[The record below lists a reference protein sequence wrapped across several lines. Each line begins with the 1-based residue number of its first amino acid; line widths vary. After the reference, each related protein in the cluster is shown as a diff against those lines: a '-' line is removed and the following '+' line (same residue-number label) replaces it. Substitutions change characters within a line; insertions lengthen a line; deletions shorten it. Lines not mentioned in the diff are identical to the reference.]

1 MSEDLYPAARLTA
14 AAEAG
19 RDAAHEQLAIGRA
32 WLLPYLHATGNYSHY
47 RQRYSYSNPKAP
59 LLEDFRADFN
69 QATGEITLSQPLFD
83 LGRWA
88 DYKEGKLASKAGDI
102 RFDAAFQ
109 GLLLDVSQAY
119 VDVVVARS
127 AAAAARSQEQAM
139 AKLAEQAR
147 AAFKAGTKNIND
159 SLDAQSRLDLAR
171 AQRIRA
177 DNDVAQAEATL
188 SSLIGQPAPHLAV
201 FDPGAPT
208 PLPQPDDVAHWQK
221 LAEQD
226 SPNVRLAANAARQAD
241 EKVTHAVGSASP
253 SLSLVGSLGYNNA
266 TYGQFRTGYDIR
278 NEQIGVQLDV
288 PLYAGGGTWATLR
301 RNERLASEAELRLE
315 DAKRQARLDA
325 QAAFLAVNEA
335 EAQVAALSDDI
346 AYNNHAID
354 DGLRAGLFT
363 APDLAPVPLAGP
375 IFAEV
380 ANSHPGLDAAR
391 LIHEAIRRMI
401 DRMVSDAVSES
412 RRRLGGSDAKSAA
425 EIRALGRPVIG
436 FSAAMRE
443 HERALRAFLF
453 DNMYRHYRVNRM
465 ASKARRIVQEMFQ
478 LLLAEPQ
485 CLPTEWRHHAGG
497 PASRETARVV
507 ADYIA
512 GMTDRFALDEHYR
525 LFDRYATT

>member
-1 MSEDLYPAARLTA
+1 MTNSALAAYACRPEESRGRLHAEPESATRTVFQRDRDRIIHSSAFRRLQYKTQVFVYHEGDHYRTRLTHSLEVAQIARSIARQLGLDEDL
-14 AAEAG
+14 AEALALAHDLG
-19 RDAAHEQLAIGRA
+19 HTPFGHAGEDALDAVMRPFGGFAHNDQTLRVLTKLE
-32 WLLPYLHATGNYSHY
+32 H
-47 RQRYSYSNPKAP
+47 RY
-59 LLEDFRADFN
+59 ADFDGLN
-69 QATGEITLSQPLFD
+69 LTWETLEGTVKHNGPITGVLPATI
-83 LGRWA
+83 A
-88 DYKEGKLASKAGDI
+88 DYVT
-102 RFDAAFQ
+102 RH
-109 GLLLDVSQAY
+109 
-119 VDVVVARS
+119 
-127 AAAAARSQEQAM
+127 
-139 AKLAEQAR
+139 
-147 AAFKAGTKNIND
+147 
-159 SLDAQSRLDLAR
+159 DL
-171 AQRIRA
+171 
-177 DNDVAQAEATL
+177 EL
-188 SSLIGQPAPHLAV
+188 S
-201 FDPGAPT
+201 T
-208 PLPQPDDVAHWQK
+208 W
-221 LAEQD
+221 
-226 SPNVRLAANAARQAD
+226 
-241 EKVTHAVGSASP
+241 P
-253 SLSLVGSLGYNNA
+253 S
-266 TYGQFRTGYDIR
+266 
-278 NEQIGVQLDV
+278 
-288 PLYAGGGTWATLR
+288 
-301 RNERLASEAELRLE
+301 
-315 DAKRQARLDA
+315 
-325 QAAFLAVNEA
+325 A

-346 AYNNHAID
+346 AYNNHDID

-363 APDLAPVPLAGP
+363 AADLAPVPLAGP

-401 DRMVSDAVSES
+401 DRMVSDAVAES